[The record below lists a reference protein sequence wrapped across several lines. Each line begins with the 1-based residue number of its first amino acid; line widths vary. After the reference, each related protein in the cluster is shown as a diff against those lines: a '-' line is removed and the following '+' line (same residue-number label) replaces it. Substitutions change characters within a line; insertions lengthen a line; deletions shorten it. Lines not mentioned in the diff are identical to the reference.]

1 MCRVCAEATVY
12 LAHRLQPS
20 ARQYS
25 IDAVVFSVIR
35 TAVIHVIRTAAV
47 PADALCPD
55 GTKWENGSSEQ
66 KEIRAAFGGPVRQA
80 PLCVLTGVCNDRRV
94 SQAPL
99 CVMTGV

>member
-47 PADALCPD
+47 PADALCQM
-55 GTKWENGSSEQ
+55 EQNGKMDLPSKKKSEQ
-66 KEIRAAFGGPVRQA
+66 LLAAR
-80 PLCVLTGVCNDRRV
+80 
-94 SQAPL
+94 
-99 CVMTGV
+99 